1 MNLIEE
7 LQSLDI
13 NEPGRW
19 PLIFRIAAVV
29 LVFALLAALGIWKFV
44 LETKV
49 PELEKEQQQEQE
61 LRASFE
67 NKQSRAANIDAYKE
81 QLDTIE
87 NDFGTMLSKLP
98 GQNDVDDVLED
109 ISRTAIGVGLEQRL
123 FDTQDEIP
131 RDFYAELPIRL
142 RYQGGFHEIGEYISE
157 VADLSR
163 IVTLHNIEISP
174 VRVNEDEEVLTFEA
188 TARIYRYLEE
198 D

>member
-19 PLIFRIAAVV
+19 PLVFRVAAVV
-29 LVFALLAALGIWKFV
+29 LVFVLLAALGIWRFV

-81 QLDTIE
+81 QLATIE
-87 NDFGTMLSKLP
+87 RDFGTMLGKLP
-98 GQNDVDDVLED
+98 GKNEIDNLLED
-109 ISRTAIGVGLEQRL
+109 ISRTALGVGLEHRV
-123 FDTQDEIP
+123 FDVQDEVP
-131 RDFYAELPIRL
+131 RDFYAEKPIRL
-142 RYQGGFHEIGEYISE
+142 RYQGDYHEIGEYISE
-157 VADLSR
+157 VAALSR
-163 IVTLHNIEISP
+163 IVTLHDIVITP
-174 VRVNEDEEVLTFEA
+174 VRVSEDEEILTFEA
-188 TARIYRYLEE
+188 TAKTYRYLEE
-198 D
+198 